1 MKKSFKELFFA
12 IAITVISA
20 ILFFIS
26 FTYPAKSSDFPK
38 FLCGLM
44 LLFSILILLKAVRSE
59 MEARKSGNREKS
71 DEKFISSLKV
81 SAIIFSL
88 TIAYVFGIMYIGYFV
103 SSVIFLITMMS
114 IFGKQKLLAKII
126 ATLLFLIVIYVFF
139 VSFLGLRLSQGL
151 LF

>member
-44 LLFSILILLKAVRSE
+44 LLFSILILLKAVRSHTT
-59 MEARKSGNREKS
+59 AQKS
-71 DEKFISSLKV
+71 DNAGENDEKIITTLKV
-81 SAIIFSL
+81 PAIIFSL
-88 TIAYVFGIMYIGYFV
+88 TIAYVVGIIYIGYFV
-103 SSVIFLITMMS
+103 SSVVFLITMMS
-114 IFGKQKLLAKII
+114 IFGKQKLLTKII
-126 ATLLFLIVIYVFF
+126 ATLLFLIVVYVFF